1 MCYEQNRR
9 KKFAGI
15 LTNELYNG
23 GLRICG
29 FTPFVPWTGGGK
41 LVKEVFDYENKLS
54 SEMFDNEFNN
64 ASCGTVD
71 VVETLC
77 FSWRKQCNIS

>member
-1 MCYEQNRR
+1 MAAYGYVVSPLLFHGR
-9 KKFAGI
+9 
-15 LTNELYNG
+15 
-23 GLRICG
+23 
-29 FTPFVPWTGGGK
+29 GGK

-71 VVETLC
+71 VVETLY